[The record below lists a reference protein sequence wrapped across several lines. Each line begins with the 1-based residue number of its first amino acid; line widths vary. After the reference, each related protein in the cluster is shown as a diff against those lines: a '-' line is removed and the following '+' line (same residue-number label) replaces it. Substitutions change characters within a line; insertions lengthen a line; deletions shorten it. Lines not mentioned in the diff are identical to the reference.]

1 MKLSKFSI
9 KKYRE
14 IIYKYT
20 LVNLNLR
27 LEKSTGGNIIATIP
41 KGTKVE
47 VEFEDEE
54 WIKVKYNSQEG
65 YAYKYY
71 YYTAYSTPSYLR
83 GYAYKYYYYTAYASY
98 YRYKYAYP
106 RKYDTVKYSMMNM
119 PNREIEKY
127 VSCKRSQISKNFT
140 HFQNY
145 CKDLAVKEG
154 IIC

>member
-54 WIKVKYNSQEG
+54 WIKSLTKDCDN
-65 YAYKYY
+65 
-71 YYTAYSTPSYLR
+71 YLD
-83 GYAYKYYYYTAYASY
+83 
-98 YRYKYAYP
+98 
-106 RKYDTVKYSMMNM
+106 DTK
-119 PNREIEKY
+119 
-127 VSCKRSQISKNFT
+127 VSI
-140 HFQNY
+140 Y
-145 CKDLAVKEG
+145 
-154 IIC
+154 

>member
-54 WIKVKYNSQEG
+54 WIKVKYNSLEG

-71 YYTAYSTPSYLR
+71 LSTSKYPWTNLNLREEKSTDSKSLTIIPQKARIEVLQVDGDWSKVAYNDMIGYVFNYYLSDDGNRPNGFRLYVFL
-83 GYAYKYYYYTAYASY
+83 
-98 YRYKYAYP
+98 YRY
-106 RKYDTVKYSMMNM
+106 D
-119 PNREIEKY
+119 
-127 VSCKRSQISKNFT
+127 
-140 HFQNY
+140 
-145 CKDLAVKEG
+145 
-154 IIC
+154 

>member
-71 YYTAYSTPSYLR
+71 LSTSKYPWTNLNLRAEKSTDSKSLTIIPQKARIEVLQVDGDWSKVAYN
-83 GYAYKYYYYTAYASY
+83 
-98 YRYKYAYP
+98 
-106 RKYDTVKYSMMNM
+106 DM
-119 PNREIEKY
+119 I
-127 VSCKRSQISKNFT
+127 
-140 HFQNY
+140 
-145 CKDLAVKEG
+145 
-154 IIC
+154 